1 MYSKKGFV
9 NSELA
14 LMTNYLYLIGI
25 LISVCQFVY
34 IRLQKGQPT
43 HTTKKDFLTGE
54 ITLMTGLLFFDWFFG
69 CFFR

>member
-1 MYSKKGFV
+1 
-9 NSELA
+9 
-14 LMTNYLYLIGI
+14 MTNYLYLTGI

-54 ITLMTGLLFFDWFFG
+54 ITLMTGLLFSDWFFWVV
-69 CFFR
+69 FFQIIKND

>member
-34 IRLQKGQPT
+34 IRLQKDNQ
-43 HTTKKDFLTGE
+43 HTQQKRIF
-54 ITLMTGLLFFDWFFG
+54 
-69 CFFR
+69 